1 MGRSAQEELS
11 QALLAGG
18 TEITTFSTS
27 NSPRLEML
35 GKSDKMKRESV
46 VIFTRYIALPSPS
59 PKYQIVPGTKVKV
72 EMRNFAGG
80 KYERL
85 CEVHPPS
92 VD

>member
-1 MGRSAQEELS
+1 
-11 QALLAGG
+11 
-18 TEITTFSTS
+18 
-27 NSPRLEML
+27 ML
-35 GKSDKMKRESV
+35 RKSDKMKRESV

-59 PKYQIVPGTKVKV
+59 PKYQIVPGTRVKV

-80 KYERL
+80 KYEQL